1 MSMSNQTIWDIRDS
15 VQALKL
21 NPNEIAF
28 LMIVESRGT
37 AYGTAPSLAKSMG
50 MSRSTFFRTK
60 SSLLEKGLI
69 SVKGN
74 EYQVIPAALQP
85 SQSDT
90 VSKKKGS
97 VNLTLDRLNMTR
109 KSVNLT
115 HPSKEDLQEDLQE
128 NQGASSD
135 LESFLTG
142 PQASGAS
149 RDPEWVR
156 SVLGA
161 LNEMEHITRH
171 LGLHG
176 VMEPSRSETT
186 RKMISQWRDLFAE
199 GSGVLSAGDEAL
211 QGLNILR
218 TQARDRGIE
227 IPNNSTGVAA

>member
-128 NQGASSD
+128 NQGGSSILD
-135 LESFLTG
+135 SYPSGSE
-142 PQASGAS
+142 ASGAS
-149 RDPEWVR
+149 QNQQKVL
-156 SVLGA
+156 SVLGT
-161 LNEMEHITRH
+161 LNEMDRVLKYLGMHGHLDPGDHDRLRKRVRVWTETFDEGRGVISVAEEAQRAFQSLSEWMSQTGITVPEDAH
-171 LGLHG
+171 
-176 VMEPSRSETT
+176 
-186 RKMISQWRDLFAE
+186 
-199 GSGVLSAGDEAL
+199 
-211 QGLNILR
+211 
-218 TQARDRGIE
+218 
-227 IPNNSTGVAA
+227 